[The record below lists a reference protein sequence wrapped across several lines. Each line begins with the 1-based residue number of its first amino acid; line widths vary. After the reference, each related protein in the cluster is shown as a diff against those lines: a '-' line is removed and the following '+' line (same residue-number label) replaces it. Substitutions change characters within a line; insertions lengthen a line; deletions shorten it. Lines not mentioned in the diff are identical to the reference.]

1 MSQQQIHERQGL
13 GLIILA
19 KLRPFLQ
26 IAPDFNVLVSAEIK
40 ANPASILPLSLIQ
53 QAFKALLS
61 LACGAVQSSGPKGPR
76 HSCCSQCRNQ
86 DLVTPASSL
95 TWTPPKK
102 NFDLNILLLSYQ
114 ALSGSRLSLRRFQ
127 ISVLMWTC
135 LQ

>member
-13 GLIILA
+13 GLIILP

-127 ISVLMWTC
+127 IFVLMWTC